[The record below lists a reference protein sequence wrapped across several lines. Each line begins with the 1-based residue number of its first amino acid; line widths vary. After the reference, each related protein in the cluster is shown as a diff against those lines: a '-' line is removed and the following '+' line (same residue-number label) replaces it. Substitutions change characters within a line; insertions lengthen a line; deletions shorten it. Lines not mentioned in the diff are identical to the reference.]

1 MDFRG
6 WAHEAHAEHYRGAQK
21 DCMGYI
27 MVYNDIY
34 THTYTYILYY
44 IILYIVLHYNTFT
57 YGCFLELDTLK
68 PLVPP

>member
-34 THTYTYILYY
+34 THTHIHIYIYIIYIIY
-44 IILYIVLHYNTFT
+44 IILYYT
-57 YGCFLELDTLK
+57 
-68 PLVPP
+68 